1 MIAFESVP
9 YHPPPWAATQPGLI
23 LPSHRIPLGLLP
35 TPIQRW
41 TPPGLPEGVELYIK
55 RDDLT
60 GMQLSGNKVRK
71 LEFILAEAKAK
82 GHDCVV
88 TLGGIQSN
96 HARATAVAARY
107 VGLDAHLILRT
118 SRAIV
123 DQDPGLVGNLML
135 NRLMGAHIHLVSKEE
150 YSQHGQVVLGEA
162 LVAQLQQEGRNPYL
176 IPVGGSSGLGT
187 WGYIEMANEVLRQAS
202 EEGLGLTD
210 IVTACGSGGTTAG
223 LAVGATLSGSGIRVT
238 GYMVCDDETYFRN
251 HIINDILPTIG
262 LGSGGPSGCPDMLS
276 VCRFVQ
282 AKGKGYAMSSREELQ
297 TVCDVAAAT
306 GVVLDPVYTGKAVH
320 KMIEEMNRSPE
331 KWSGRSVLFVH
342 TGGLLGLYEQSA
354 LLHDVLSSKQD
365 RVHRMTLPSG
375 VV

>member
-1 MIAFESVP
+1 MITFEPVP
-9 YHPPPWAATQPGLI
+9 YHPPTWATTRPGIL

-41 TPPGLPEGVELYIK
+41 TPPGLPEGVALYMK

-71 LEFILAEAKAK
+71 LEFILAEAKAQ

-123 DQDPGLVGNLML
+123 DQDPGLVGNLLL
-135 NRLMGAHIHLVSKEE
+135 NRLMGAHIHLVTKEE
-150 YSQHGQVVLGEA
+150 YSQHGQIVLGQE
-162 LVAQLQQEGRNPYL
+162 LVARLRQEGRNPYF

-187 WGYIEMANEVLRQAS
+187 WGYIEMANEVLQQAS
-202 EEGLGLTD
+202 EEGLNLTD

-223 LAVGATLSGSGIRVT
+223 LAVGTTLSGSGIRVT
-238 GYMVCDDETYFRN
+238 GYMVCDDEAYFRN
-251 HIINDILPTIG
+251 HINNEILNKIG
-262 LGSGGPSGCPDMLS
+262 FDSEGSGGADILS
-276 VCRFVQ
+276 SCRFVQ
-282 AKGKGYAMSSREELQ
+282 AKGKGYALSHVEEVQ
-297 TVCDVAAAT
+297 TVSDVAAAT
-306 GVVLDPVYTGKAVH
+306 GVILDPVYTGKALH
-320 KMIEEMNRSPE
+320 TMLEEMNRSPE
-331 KWSGRSVLFVH
+331 EWKGRSVLFVH
-342 TGGLLGLYEQSA
+342 TGGLLGLYEQSK
-354 LLHDVLSSKQD
+354 LLLDVLSSNQD
-365 RVHRMTLPSG
+365 RVHRLTLPR
-375 VV
+375 VA